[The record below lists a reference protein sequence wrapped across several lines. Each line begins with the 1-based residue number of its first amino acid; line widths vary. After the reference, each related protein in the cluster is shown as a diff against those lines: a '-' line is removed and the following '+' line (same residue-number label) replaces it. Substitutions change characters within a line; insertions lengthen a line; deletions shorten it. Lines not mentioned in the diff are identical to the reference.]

1 MKCKHCGGNMTGDG
15 VTQAFRCENIEDIN
29 DGLEPDADPLDC
41 NVGVVTY
48 PAFNDEED
56 QFDRD
61 DRGSDPTPEAPF

>member
-29 DGLEPDADPLDC
+29 DGLEPDADPLNC
-41 NVGVVTY
+41 NEGVVVY
-48 PAFNDEED
+48 PAFDDD

-61 DRGSDPTPEAPF
+61 DRGSDPTPDAPF